1 MGYTQYFEN
10 AVQAGRNLSLAPA
23 AIDAVLLDVAKAA
36 VEQTAYLLQ
45 ENKKD
50 LERMD
55 PADPKY
61 DRLTLTASRIQDIAN
76 DIKNVAGLT
85 SPLGAVLSDKTLTNG
100 LHIKKVRVPL
110 GVVGVIY
117 EARPNVT
124 FDVFALCFKTG
135 NISILKGGS
144 DADFSN
150 RAIISVI
157 HDVLTA
163 HGIDVNAATLL
174 PVEREATEALL
185 NAVGYVDVLIPRGS
199 QSLIN
204 YVLNSSKV
212 PVIETGAG
220 IVHTY
225 LDESGDLEKATAIV
239 DNAKTR
245 RVSVCN
251 ALDCLIIN
259 STRLADL
266 PALAKPLAAKEV
278 EIFADEP
285 SYAVLED
292 TYPANL
298 LNVAQPEHFGTEF
311 LSMKMSV
318 KTVDTL
324 QEALEHIA
332 INSSKH
338 SEAIISEDEA
348 NIETFL
354 NRVDAAAVYVNTST
368 AFTDGAQFGLGAEIG
383 ISTQK
388 LHARGPM
395 GLEELTSYKWIVKG
409 NGQVRK

>member
-1 MGYTQYFEN
+1 MSYTIYFEN

-23 AIDAVLLDVAKAA
+23 VIDAVLLDVATAA
-36 VEQTAYLLQ
+36 VEQTEHLLQ

-50 LERMD
+50 LQRMD
-55 PADPKY
+55 PTDPKY
-61 DRLTLTASRIQDIAN
+61 DRLMLTADRIAAIAA
-76 DIKNVAGLT
+76 DIKSIAGLAN
-85 SPLGAVLSDKTLTNG
+85 PLGAVLSDKTLANG
-100 LHIKKVRVPL
+100 LHISKVRVPL

-144 DADFSN
+144 DADSSN
-150 RAIISVI
+150 RAIIGVI
-157 HDVLTA
+157 HAVLTA
-163 HGIDVNAATLL
+163 HGIDVNATTLL

-185 NAVGYVDVLIPRGS
+185 NAVGFVDVLIPRGS

-204 YVLNSSKV
+204 YVRNSSKV

-225 LDESGDLEKATAIV
+225 LDETGDLEKATAII

-259 STRLADL
+259 TSRLSEL
-266 PALAKPLAAKEV
+266 PTLAVPLAAKEV
-278 EIFADEP
+278 EIFADEA
-285 SYAVLED
+285 SYDVLKGH
-292 TYPANL
+292 YPTGL
-298 LNVAQPEHFGTEF
+298 LHLAQPEHFGTEF
-311 LSMKMSV
+311 LSMKMAI
-318 KTVDTL
+318 KTVANL

-332 INSSKH
+332 VNSSKH
-338 SEAIISEDEA
+338 SEAIISEDPDH
-348 NIETFL
+348 IETFL
-354 NRVDAAAVYVNTST
+354 NRVDAAAVYVNAST
-368 AFTDGAQFGLGAEIG
+368 GFTDGAQFGLGAEIG

-395 GLEELTSYKWIVKG
+395 GLEELTSYKWVVRG

>member
-50 LERMD
+50 LDRMD

-61 DRLTLTASRIQDIAN
+61 DRLTLTAARIQDIAN

-85 SPLGAVLSDKTLTNG
+85 SPLGTVLSDKTLSNG
-100 LHIKKVRVPL
+100 LHITKVRVPL

-157 HDVLTA
+157 HGVLTA
-163 HGIDVNAATLL
+163 HNIDINAVTLL

-204 YVLNSSKV
+204 LC
-212 PVIETGAG
+212 A
-220 IVHTY
+220 
-225 LDESGDLEKATAIV
+225 
-239 DNAKTR
+239 
-245 RVSVCN
+245 
-251 ALDCLIIN
+251 
-259 STRLADL
+259 
-266 PALAKPLAAKEV
+266 
-278 EIFADEP
+278 
-285 SYAVLED
+285 
-292 TYPANL
+292 
-298 LNVAQPEHFGTEF
+298 
-311 LSMKMSV
+311 
-318 KTVDTL
+318 
-324 QEALEHIA
+324 
-332 INSSKH
+332 
-338 SEAIISEDEA
+338 
-348 NIETFL
+348 
-354 NRVDAAAVYVNTST
+354 
-368 AFTDGAQFGLGAEIG
+368 
-383 ISTQK
+383 
-388 LHARGPM
+388 
-395 GLEELTSYKWIVKG
+395 
-409 NGQVRK
+409 